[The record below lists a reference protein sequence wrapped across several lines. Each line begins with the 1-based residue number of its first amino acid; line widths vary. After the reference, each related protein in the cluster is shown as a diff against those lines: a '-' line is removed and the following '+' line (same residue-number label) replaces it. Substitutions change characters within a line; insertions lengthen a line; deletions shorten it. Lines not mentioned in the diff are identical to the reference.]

1 MVQLGFRIHSLW
13 QMRRGLIGAVILSAL
28 VALWSVQQI
37 SLFPP
42 SVKPRKFEI
51 ASATTHVVVDTPKS
65 AILDLREDTYSLQ
78 ALTNRTV
85 LLGSILASAQVR
97 QTISRLAGVPIQL
110 LQVQAPLTPSQPR
123 ATADASHQK
132 KVSDIVKSMNQY
144 RLDLEANPTVP
155 ILDIYAQTP
164 DPESAAR
171 LADSAVTALRQ
182 HLAALAAADQ
192 TPLNDQIRLRQL
204 GPAHGAAI
212 NNGVDLQVLFVVFFL
227 TLGLACASLI
237 AYSRVREGWRL
248 AAGSEA
254 VPAD

>member
-1 MVQLGFRIHSLW
+1 MKLGFRIHSLW
-13 QMRRGLIGAVILSAL
+13 QMRRGLIGAVVLSAL

-42 SVKPRKFEI
+42 SVTPRKFEM
-51 ASATTHVVVDTPKS
+51 ASATTHVVVDTPRS

-85 LLGSILASAQVR
+85 LLGSIIASAQVR
-97 QTISRLAGVPIQL
+97 QTIARLAGVPVQS
-110 LQVQAPLTPSQPR
+110 LQIQAPLTPSQPR
-123 ATADASHQK
+123 TTADASHQK
-132 KVSDIVKSMNQY
+132 KVGDILKSMDQY

-164 DPESAAR
+164 DPKSAAK

-182 HLAALAAADQ
+182 HLAALAAADR
-192 TPLNDQIRLRQL
+192 TPLGDQIRLRQL
-204 GPAHGAAI
+204 GPAHGAVI
-212 NNGVDLQVLFVVFFL
+212 NNGVDWQVVFVVFFL

-237 AYSRVREGWRL
+237 VYARVREGWRL
-248 AAGSEA
+248 AVHSET